1 MWYVVDEF
9 GFVNGMGFQTKEEA
23 EESRNIWANTEIAQ
37 QWDLKYEIEYRE
49 E

>member
-1 MWYVVDEF
+1 MWCVVDEF
-9 GFVNGMGFQTKEEA
+9 GFVVDARFQTKEEA
-23 EESRNIWANTEIAQ
+23 EESRNVWANIEVAR